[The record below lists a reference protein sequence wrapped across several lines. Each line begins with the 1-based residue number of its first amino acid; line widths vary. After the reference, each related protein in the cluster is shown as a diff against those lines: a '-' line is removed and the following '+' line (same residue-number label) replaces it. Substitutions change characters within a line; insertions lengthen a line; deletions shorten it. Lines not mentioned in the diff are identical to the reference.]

1 MGQLARQDEAADK
14 PINGGSTSRGAGS
27 DAVGG
32 GISDDAARSGGSVQM
47 PLVDVVAA
55 DLYYGEDEEGVLAL
69 QGTSIAIRRGEFAA
83 VVGPSGCGKST
94 LLKLISGL
102 GRASAGRVVVAGANV
117 TAPLKIVGMAFQNPA
132 LLPWRTTLANLLLPL
147 EIVSPHRQRIR
158 RSQQR
163 HIYVETAR
171 KLLDE
176 VGLRGMETR
185 FPWQLSGGM
194 QQRVSLCRALIHNPE
209 ILLLDEPFGA
219 LDAFTREE
227 LWDVLQ
233 RLWLE
238 QHFTVLLVTH
248 DLTEAAYLADTIHV
262 MSKRPGRVIFST
274 RIDLP
279 RPRTA
284 EMRYQPNFIDK
295 VHELRRHIGRA
306 REAS

>member
-1 MGQLARQDEAADK
+1 VASGAVTTRAMTTSLRAVDEGIASTAMDNAALAAD
-14 PINGGSTSRGAGS
+14 RAQ
-27 DAVGG
+27 A
-32 GISDDAARSGGSVQM
+32 
-47 PLVDVVAA
+47 PLVDVIAA
-55 DLYYGEDEEGVLAL
+55 DLHYGEEDEGALAL
-69 QGTSIAIRRGEFAA
+69 QGTSIAVRRGEFAA

-102 GRASAGRVVVAGANV
+102 CRASAGRVVVGGTSV
-117 TAPLKIVGMAFQNPA
+117 SAPLKIVGMAFQNPA

-147 EIVSPHRQRIR
+147 EIVSPHRRRIR
-158 RSQQR
+158 RSQHR
-163 HIYVETAR
+163 HIYVESAR
-171 KLLDE
+171 RLLDE
-176 VGLRGMETR
+176 VGLSGMESR

-262 MSKRPGRVIFST
+262 MSKRPGRVIFSMQ
-274 RIDLP
+274 IDLP
-279 RPRTA
+279 RPRMA

>member
-1 MGQLARQDEAADK
+1 VASGAVTTWAMTTSLRAANEGIASTAMDNAALAAD
-14 PINGGSTSRGAGS
+14 RAQ
-27 DAVGG
+27 A
-32 GISDDAARSGGSVQM
+32 
-47 PLVDVVAA
+47 PLVDVIAA
-55 DLYYGEDEEGVLAL
+55 DLHYGEEDEGALAL
-69 QGTSIAIRRGEFAA
+69 QGTSIAVRRGEFAA

-102 GRASAGRVVVAGANV
+102 CRASAGRVVVGGNSV
-117 TAPLKIVGMAFQNPA
+117 SAPLKIVGMAFQNPA

-147 EIVSPHRQRIR
+147 EIVSPHRRRIR
-158 RSQQR
+158 RSQHR
-163 HIYVETAR
+163 RIYVESAR
-171 KLLDE
+171 RLLDE
-176 VGLRGMETR
+176 VGLSGMESR

-262 MSKRPGRVIFST
+262 MSKRPGRVIFSMQ
-274 RIDLP
+274 IDLP
-279 RPRTA
+279 RPRMA